1 MQGWIKI
8 NRSIVN
14 HWLWQDAERLKWWL
28 DLLLMASWEDKQ
40 VLHDSHLFT
49 LQRGQMIAS
58 ISSLVN
64 RWGKNH
70 NAIIKYLKQLE
81 DEGMIT
87 RKVMYRQTSVLTI
100 CNYERYQLK
109 SDTIADTIADT
120 IRDRQI
126 NENLRCNSDRQKETI
141 NISESMNLWYHKNS
155 DADTI
160 ADTITDTI
168 ADDINKENKELINN
182 NINARARE
190 EDDLKIENL
199 KSQQIWLEAMAM
211 RYNFS
216 NTQEVIK
223 WLDIFALDVQCRENK
238 HNNMGDMKRH
248 FCDWLRIQLDKQNQK
263 NQNRNGN
270 QRNKY
275 DQRRGSEVTA
285 TSAKDFED
293 SF

>member
-1 MQGWIKI
+1 MQGGFITI
-8 NRSIVN
+8 SRTLPN
-14 HWLWQDAERLKWWL
+14 HWLWQDADLLKWWL
-28 DLLLMASWEDKQ
+28 DLLIMASWEDKQ
-40 VLHDSHLFT
+40 VLHDSHLIT

-58 ISSLVN
+58 ISFLVN
-64 RWGKNH
+64 RWGKSKPT
-70 NAIIKYLKQLE
+70 IINFLKQLE

-109 SDTIADTIADT
+109 GDTIADT

-160 ADTITDTI
+160 ADTI
-168 ADDINKENKELINN
+168 ADENKENKELINN

>member
-1 MQGWIKI
+1 MQGGFITI
-8 NRSIVN
+8 SRTLPN
-14 HWLWQDAERLKWWL
+14 HWLWQDADLLKWWL
-28 DLLLMASWEDKQ
+28 DLLIMASWEDKQ
-40 VLHDSHLFT
+40 VLHDSHLIT

-58 ISSLVN
+58 ISFLVN
-64 RWGKNH
+64 RWGKSKPT
-70 NAIIKYLKQLE
+70 IINFLKQLE

-109 SDTIADTIADT
+109 GDTIADT

-160 ADTITDTI
+160 ADTI
-168 ADDINKENKELINN
+168 ADGNKENKELINN

>member
-1 MQGWIKI
+1 
-8 NRSIVN
+8 
-14 HWLWQDAERLKWWL
+14 
-28 DLLLMASWEDKQ
+28 MASWEDKQ

-58 ISSLVN
+58 ISSLCN

-70 NAIIKYLKQLE
+70 NVIIKFLKQLE
-81 DEGMIT
+81 DEEMIA
-87 RKVMYRQTSVLTI
+87 RKVMYRQTSILTI

-126 NENLRCNSDRQKETI
+126 DENLRGNSDKQKATI
-141 NISESMNLWYHKNS
+141 NIHKSTNLGYHENKEN
-155 DADTI
+155 DTI
-160 ADTITDTI
+160 ADTI

-248 FCDWLRIQLDKQNQK
+248 FCDWLRIQLDKQKNNQIK
-263 NQNRNGN
+263 NGN
-270 QRNKY
+270 QRDKY

-285 TSAKDFED
+285 TSAKDFEG

>member
-70 NAIIKYLKQLE
+70 NVIIKYLKQLE

-109 SDTIADTIADT
+109 SDTIADTI
-120 IRDRQI
+120 RDRQI
-126 NENLRCNSDRQKETI
+126 DENTGCNSDKQKSTI
-141 NISESMNLWYHKNS
+141 NIYKSTDLGCHKN
-155 DADTI
+155 DNTDTI
-160 ADTITDTI
+160 ADTI
-168 ADDINKENKELINN
+168 ADDINKEHKEYKEYKELINN
-182 NINARARE
+182 YNNNARAKNF
-190 EDDLKIENL
+190 KIEHM
-199 KSQQIWLEAMAM
+199 KSENIWLEAMAM
-211 RYNFS
+211 RYNLS
-216 NTQEVIK
+216 STQEVIQ
-223 WLDIFALDVQCRENK
+223 WIDVFALDVQCREISHANRS
-238 HNNMGDMKRH
+238 DMKRH
-248 FCDWLRIQLDKQNQK
+248 FCDWLRIQLSVQNERIK
-263 NQNRNGN
+263 KDAPSRTSKEI
-270 QRNKY
+270 KY
-275 DQRRGSEVTA
+275 
-285 TSAKDFED
+285 ED
-293 SF
+293 LKWD